1 MPQFRMIYGQNKP
14 VLSIELFPPKSEAG
28 QANLDQELL
37 SLVRHRPAFISVTYG
52 AGGST
57 RDKTLSLVQDI
68 RRRFGATY
76 GLEAVPHFTCVGSS
90 RQDVRDYV
98 DQAIAQGA
106 RNMVVLRGDP
116 PAGATQFQPAPDGLR
131 HADELVAFIRA
142 HTDQLDLAVAG
153 YPEGHVECRHLE
165 QDVANLKRKVDA
177 GASVVL
183 TQLFYD
189 NDDFYRFRDVASRQ
203 GITIPIIPGIMPI
216 TRFSQIQRIT
226 ALCGAR
232 IPDALAEG
240 LMAHADGTDDQQQ
253 VGVDYAIEQCRDL
266 LEHGVPGLHIFTL
279 NKGRATSRLV
289 DALGAYF
296 AG

>member
-1 MPQFRMIYGQNKP
+1 MRQFKTIYAQNRP
-14 VLSIELFPPKSEAG
+14 VLSIELFPPKTEAG

-37 SLVRHRPAFISVTYG
+37 SLVTHRPAFISVTYG

-68 RRRFGATY
+68 RTRFGAAY

-90 RQDVRDYV
+90 RQDIRAYV
-98 DQAIAQGA
+98 ELAVQQGA
-106 RNMVVLRGDP
+106 HNMVVLRGDP
-116 PAGATQFQPAPDGLR
+116 PAGMTQFQPAPDGLR

-142 HTDQLDLAVAG
+142 QTGQLDLAVAG
-153 YPEGHVECRHLE
+153 YPEGHVECRDLD
-165 QDVANLKRKVDA
+165 QDVVYLKRKVDA

-189 NDDFYRFRDVASRQ
+189 NADFFRFRDVAARQ
-203 GITIPIIPGIMPI
+203 GISVPIVPGIMPI

-226 ALCGAR
+226 GLCGAR
-232 IPDALAEG
+232 IPDELALG
-240 LMAHADGTDDQQQ
+240 LMAHADGSEDQQQ
-253 VGVDYAIEQCRDL
+253 AGVDYAIEQCRDL

-279 NKGRATSRLV
+279 NKGHATSRLV

-296 AG
+296 ER

>member
-68 RRRFGATY
+68 RRRFGAAY

-106 RNMVVLRGDP
+106 CNMVVLRGDP